1 MKLRCKCTHY
11 FEKKNFLKYFLKL
24 TNNWACKAI
33 KIFRSTCQ
41 TGKIIKK
48 LQILRSEVVKFHQKQ
63 IYLAWNL
70 NFCVPTEA
78 SAITPPIALVKIET
92 PS

>member
-11 FEKKNFLKYFLKL
+11 FEKKNFLKYFLKS
-24 TNNWACKAI
+24 TNNWACKAS
-33 KIFRSTCQ
+33 KNFRSKGQ
-41 TGKIIKK
+41 IGKFIKK
-48 LQILRSEVVKFHQKQ
+48 LQISRSEVVKFRQ
-63 IYLAWNL
+63 IQNYLGWNL

-78 SAITPPIALVKIET
+78 SAITPLIALVKIET